1 MGFFDGLADVASGFY
16 SVAKGVGK
24 VIWGAFKLALMAVIL
39 PIVGWYYIA
48 KGIFDYAKRKYKEF
62 KSKRPNTKVKGAG
75 SVTGNAL
82 RNALNNAKKEIGDSI
97 DLSDFEKD
105 EANQDLNE
113 IENKLNSGE
122 IDGMQYIDG
131 VNEDGEDDI
140 LDAELF
146 KASSVDK
153 DSKDKHQYR
162 PINNV

>member
-1 MGFFDGLADVASGFY
+1 MGFFDGLADVASGAIT
-16 SVAKGVGK
+16 VAKGVGK
-24 VIWGAFKLALMAVIL
+24 LIWGAFKLALMAAIL
-39 PIVGWYYIA
+39 PIVGLYYIA

-62 KSKRPNTKVKGAG
+62 KSKRPNAKVKGAG
-75 SVTGNAL
+75 SVTGTAL

-97 DLSDFEKD
+97 DLSEFEKE
-105 EANQDLNE
+105 EAKQDLNE

-122 IDGMQYIDG
+122 ADGMQYIDG

-153 DSKDKHQYR
+153 DSKDKHLYR
-162 PINNV
+162 PLNNA